1 MRDLGTGLGLP
12 IVTGLAELHGGRFEL
27 RSKVGVGTEASVILP
42 KSRVVPAVP
51 QPRKQG
57 ENVMAFPV
65 RAA

>member
-1 MRDLGTGLGLP
+1 MRDGGTGLGLP

-42 KSRVVPAVP
+42 KTRVVPNAL
-51 QPRKQG
+51 QPRKQV
-57 ENVMAFPV
+57 ENVMPFPV